1 MCLHPMCTAG
11 ALAILLCIT
20 SPLIAQ
26 QAAESTVQ
34 KAWPELSTGPLRSSR
49 LTSLPAGVL
58 VRSGQLRITQ
68 QEVDSELRKAPQELQ
83 QQLRASL
90 FFMVE
95 NQFAD
100 RVMRWEAANWAQ
112 RQKKSLTGEA
122 AVRAFANDLVKSVSV
137 SEADLREFYENN
149 REMMG
154 GASFEQVKANL
165 RDMVLQQKRQEVI
178 QRHLNTISDR
188 YEVEVD
194 RAWVQ
199 RQYTASLNNP
209 VDKAR
214 RSGRPSLVNF
224 GSDGCR
230 PCDMMTPIRNAI
242 QTEYAGKL
250 NVLFVHVRK
259 ERVLAARYGIES
271 IPVQILFDAKGRE
284 VFRHVGFWPKEQIVA
299 KLAAMGVK

>member
-1 MCLHPMCTAG
+1 
-11 ALAILLCIT
+11 
-20 SPLIAQ
+20 
-26 QAAESTVQ
+26 
-34 KAWPELSTGPLRSSR
+34 
-49 LTSLPAGVL
+49 
-58 VRSGQLRITQ
+58 
-68 QEVDSELRKAPQELQ
+68 
-83 QQLRASL
+83 
-90 FFMVE
+90 
-95 NQFAD
+95 
-100 RVMRWEAANWAQ
+100 
-112 RQKKSLTGEA
+112 
-122 AVRAFANDLVKSVSV
+122 
-137 SEADLREFYENN
+137 
-149 REMMG
+149 MMG

-259 ERVLAARYGIES
+259 EQVLAARYGIES